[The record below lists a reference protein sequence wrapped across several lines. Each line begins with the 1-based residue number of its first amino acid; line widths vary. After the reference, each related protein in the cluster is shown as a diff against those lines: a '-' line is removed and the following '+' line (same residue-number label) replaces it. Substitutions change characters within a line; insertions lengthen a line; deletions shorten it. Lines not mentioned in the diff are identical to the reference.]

1 MYELQHFTICDG
13 WVNTI
18 TDDTENPVLFDSREE
33 AQAELDYMLHDTAQD
48 MSEPYLADEW
58 RVVKV
63 NATETVGA

>member
-1 MYELQHFTICDG
+1 MYELQHFTLCDG

-33 AQAELDYMLHDTAQD
+33 AQAELDCMLHDTAQE
-48 MSEPYLADEW
+48 SEPYLADEW

-63 NATETVGA
+63 NATKTVGA